1 VQNMNNIQTIKTS
14 FTNDF
19 QIKHQLKVL
28 EAIGVEMKFD
38 FTYKNNVYFV
48 TVRKIKFSESF
59 IETKKLINNPKIGI
73 SNFKI
78 LKIEPF
84 QLKMPN
90 KVSLA
95 QNAISS
101 GFSPKNSNFERIV
114 DNLYEQSLQSVIQ
127 EQERL
132 TEQFTNVLNQNLIFL
147 EEAISIFC
155 SLHNRRLRW

>member
-1 VQNMNNIQTIKTS
+1 MKNLETIKTS
-14 FTNDF
+14 FANDF
-19 QIKHQLKVL
+19 QINHQLKVL

-38 FTYKNNVYFV
+38 FAYEKNVRTV
-48 TVRKIKFSESF
+48 TLREIKFSKSF
-59 IETKKLINNPKIGI
+59 IEAKKLINSPKIGI
-73 SNFKI
+73 SKFKI

-84 QLKMPN
+84 ILQKPN

-95 QNAISS
+95 QSAVSS
-101 GFSPKNSNFERIV
+101 GFSPKNSHFERIV
-114 DNLYEQSLQSVIQ
+114 DNLYEQSLRSVTQ

-155 SLHNRRLRW
+155 SLHNRCLRW